1 MKNKIRLIESDAF
14 RTLATTLKSLDLS
27 YNSLDKIPENAF
39 SRLTV
44 LKWLNLYG
52 NEISDIGTSNLLN
65 LKASVSTLFLGGN
78 DLKDIPPYFFNTF
91 KNLTWLNLDHN
102 HIFHIP
108 DTCFPS
114 TLITLSLSYNL
125 INKFPSGAIANM
137 PSLKWFTIRGN
148 YIEQIPQIRFG
159 STKHLDKLDIGE
171 NFIVSLPENMFNGSV
186 DVIDLN
192 LDYNYVERIGPRVF
206 KSLNARRIYLGFN
219 RIEFIDDE
227 AFEDV
232 EDMID
237 LIDLESN
244 KLLELPSAL
253 GRLRRLRYLYLQNN
267 YISKIESPKIF
278 DSFCSSLLAFS
289 AAGNGL
295 TEFPYTTLHN
305 CKVLRHLNLGYN
317 KIYHIKP
324 EFFVWASKLDTLIL
338 RNNRLTQLGPHVF
351 RDCTKLREL
360 SLSFNDFQV
369 LDSEAFTDIGTTLQ
383 SLEIS
388 FGLNG
393 IKAFPHNALRPLQK
407 LMWLAFDNNELSSAE
422 DTSLYNAG
430 DLQYLNLENNNLHDL
445 PRNLLHKNVH
455 SSLIDVRLAHNRIS
469 IIKTGTFV
477 SLKELQTIDLSGNS
491 IVILEST
498 GFFNLKNLFT
508 LILSH
513 NYINQIDPK
522 TFSNLL
528 NLQKL
533 DMSYNKLTKF
543 EFDSFDNCTK
553 HVNNPLHLDL
563 SHNQIDYIQ
572 EAVFSKTASPIISEL
587 DVSYNI
593 LTRIPKEIFKSIVD
607 HLKILNL
614 SFNQI
619 SRIRKDDFIISTL
632 NALKVQVLNLSHNNL
647 RDLDKRCFDTLTGIQ
662 ILYLNDNALEML
674 QFAQFSGLTGLRILD
689 LHKNKLRSLPRD
701 VFQFSSVETLDL
713 SWNEFVALPTSALN
727 EISSSLRYLNLSH
740 NKIEHL
746 DSTMFSNFPHL
757 LSLSL
762 ASNKLTILPD
772 NIFSGLG
779 SLIILDLSYNAIRAN
794 LRELFHYVHRLR
806 ELRLAGSF
814 LRELPSFTLPS
825 LVKLDVS
832 DNHLSD
838 LPYNYLTV
846 EDGLYRLKYLNLSGN
861 DLIRLPARSWYYVP
875 FLKSLDVSWNPLR
888 VLTKESF
895 YGLARLQILSVRNL
909 VDLKRFDSDSLT
921 QLTNIRRLF
930 IQSWPTIEKFKFR
943 LGSLVS
949 GLSSLHYLSARIE
962 EPSGVLTD
970 QILGAFGPK
979 LKELEITGDKLTEI
993 TLDSLEGIDSYELTL
1008 AIRHTNVS
1016 TLPIGFI
1023 QLFKNVFHL
1032 SLDIQ
1037 NNSFRTLSPEVFY
1050 SNGSLWKYNGTN
1062 IIQGG
1067 LSLQNNPWLCSCENV
1082 WLGIWLRRWMREA
1095 LQLHISPIENGIN
1108 VRNMIRSIECIEE
1121 KPLTDLRE
1129 DMQCVSGHASSI
1141 SFSKKMISHAD
1152 RCFVILN
1159 VLFLLLLSQW
1169 NFLY

>member
-1 MKNKIRLIESDAF
+1 MYIWRDLILFLYACLWIIAVDGEDSACPFNQLCSCKSVPHIPELLESQKRRSGDATEPTFHGQFGVFYENDMDLRKEDGKKKDSSVYSPEEYIRDIRCVGIPLAKIPNYPIPFLSSIDIIDGNLEINKIRLIESDAF

-267 YISKIESPKIF
+267 YISKIET
-278 DSFCSSLLAFS
+278 
-289 AAGNGL
+289 AGNGL

-469 IIKTGTFV
+469 IIK
-477 SLKELQTIDLSGNS
+477 L
-491 IVILEST
+491 
-498 GFFNLKNLFT
+498 
-508 LILSH
+508 
-513 NYINQIDPK
+513 
-522 TFSNLL
+522 
-528 NLQKL
+528 
-533 DMSYNKLTKF
+533 F

-727 EISSSLRYLNLSH
+727 EISSSSLRYLNLSH
-740 NKIEHL
+740 NKKIEHL

-772 NIFSGLG
+772 NIFS
-779 SLIILDLSYNAIRAN
+779 
-794 LRELFHYVHRLR
+794 
-806 ELRLAGSF
+806 
-814 LRELPSFTLPS
+814 
-825 LVKLDVS
+825 
-832 DNHLSD
+832 
-838 LPYNYLTV
+838 

-970 QILGAFGPK
+970 QIL
-979 LKELEITGDKLTEI
+979 EI

-1050 SNGSLWKYNGTN
+1050 SNGSLWRKYNGTN

-1152 RCFVILN
+1152 RCFVI
-1159 VLFLLLLSQW
+1159 
-1169 NFLY
+1169 